1 MDWIFL
7 FLVTVWKMRQA
18 QKAYFTKGR
27 KINDLVDAKRYEKLV
42 DEELIKRLVFAGD
55 VPTGISRVTKLLCL
69 PMSQRKKN
77 YLMENDNETT
87 KDQ

>member
-55 VPTGISRVTKLLCL
+55 VPTGIFTGDEAPMPSDEPTQEKLFDG
-69 PMSQRKKN
+69 
-77 YLMENDNETT
+77 E
-87 KDQ
+87 